1 MKNLVNYFIKYPI
14 LGNLLMLLILIFGTM
29 GMVNIRSTFFPQ
41 APIRNI
47 SIQVVYPNASPEEIE
62 ESVVLKIEDKLRG
75 VSGVERVTSVSS
87 ENLGSLDV
95 EIRQNA
101 DVEIVLQDVK
111 NNVDQINSFP
121 LGLESINVYKLEVVN
136 TAVSFAIKGSEDLRE
151 LKTIATRIE
160 RDLLNMQG
168 ISKVSLSGFP
178 DEEISIELKED
189 KLRAFGISL
198 EQVLDRIRSTNIEAT
213 GGTIKGSQEELKIR
227 LKNKSY
233 FAKDLKEIYIIS
245 SLDGRLVKL
254 SEIAEV
260 NDKWAEAP
268 DRNYLNGS
276 PSVAIDVRYTND
288 EDLLS
293 IVQDV
298 RGYIKGFNK
307 QNEFLAISVINDQ
320 SKVVQERIDMLT
332 SNGILGFFIV
342 LILLAIFLHYRLA
355 FWVALSIPISFAGM
369 FILATFFDVTLNV
382 ISLFGMITVIGILV
396 DDGVIVSEN
405 IYRHFE
411 MGKGRI
417 RSAIEGTL
425 EVVPAVFSAI
435 LTTIIVFSTFFFI
448 EGRLGDFFG
457 QMAFIVIATLIF
469 SLVEGI
475 LILPAH
481 VAHSKALDRNVKS
494 NRLMVFFSN
503 FMEGIKN
510 KFYLPILTSSLK
522 NPAFALSVP
531 IGLFIITM
539 GAMRGGVISSTFFP
553 SIEQDNIVINLK
565 MPAGTSQSITKENLD
580 KIELAIWEANEYF
593 KSGINQGNDLIL
605 SSDKRI
611 GPGSGHK
618 GSIKI
623 ELLGGEQR
631 GVKQLEVSNYIRQL
645 VGEIPGSEEFSFG
658 SGSPFGKPISV
669 ALRGDDMDDLREV
682 VQELTLE
689 MKNLSDLS
697 DVTDSDLKGA
707 KEVRIVLKEK
717 AYLLGFTETTI
728 ISQIRRGFYGGEVQ
742 RVQRGLDE
750 IRIWVRYD
758 LDQRSTVKQLKDIE
772 ILSNSGDLFLLSDL
786 VDFSILRGNLGI
798 NHTNGKREIL
808 VESNLSNSDVSTSD
822 MVANLSQV
830 ILPRLLQGKPNIEFS
845 FEGQGRQ
852 QAKSQASVEKVF
864 PIILLLMIAVIIC
877 TFRSISQTLI
887 VVLLIPFGFIGVAWG
902 HYLHGMQVSLFS
914 MLGTI
919 ALIGILIND
928 SLVFVSAFNHNIKNR
943 IPYNDA
949 LMRAAMGRF
958 RPILL
963 TSVTTIAGLAPLILE
978 KSFQAQ
984 FLIPMALSIAY
995 GLAFATIVILVLLP
1009 VLLQTSNQTKSFF
1022 HWWWNDKIPDPESL
1036 EPAFKE
1042 LKYENLEDF
1051 ESN

>member
-160 RDLLNMQG
+160 RDLLNIQG

-189 KLRAFGISL
+189 KLRAYGISL

-697 DVTDSDLKGA
+697 DITDSDLQGA

-1022 HWWWNDKIPDPESL
+1022 HWWWNDKIPDPEFL

>member
-29 GMVNIRSTFFPQ
+29 GMANIRSTFFPQ

-160 RDLLNMQG
+160 RDLLNIQG

-189 KLRAFGISL
+189 KLRAYGISL

-510 KFYLPILTSSLK
+510 KFYLPILTFSLK

-611 GPGSGHK
+611 GPGSAHK

-697 DVTDSDLKGA
+697 DITDSDLQGA

-1022 HWWWNDKIPDPESL
+1022 HWWWNDKIPDPEFL

>member
-87 ENLGSLDV
+87 ENLGTLDV

-121 LGLESINVYKLEVVN
+121 LGLESINVYKMEVVN
-136 TAVSFAIKGSEDLRE
+136 TAVSFAIKGSEDLKE

-189 KLRAFGISL
+189 KLRAYGISL

-481 VAHSKALDRNVKS
+481 VAHSKALDKNVKS

-611 GPGSGHK
+611 GPRSGHK

-623 ELLGGEQR
+623 ELLGGEKR

-697 DVTDSDLKGA
+697 DVTDSDLQGA

-758 LDQRSTVKQLKDIE
+758 LDHRSTVKQLKDIE

-822 MVANLSQV
+822 MVANLSQE
-830 ILPRLLQGKPNIEFS
+830 ILPRLLRGKPNIEFS

>member
-1 MKNLVNYFIKYPI
+1 MKSLVNYFIKYPI

-29 GMVNIRSTFFPQ
+29 GMANIRSTFFPQ

-75 VSGVERVTSVSS
+75 VTGIERVTSISS
-87 ENLGSLDV
+87 ENLASLDV

-101 DVEIVLQDVK
+101 DIEQVLQDVK
-111 NNVDQINSFP
+111 NYVDQINSFP

-136 TAVSFAIKGSEDLRE
+136 TAVSFAIKGSDDLKE
-151 LKTIATRIE
+151 LKTVATRIE
-160 RDLLNMQG
+160 RDLLSTKG
-168 ISKVSLSGFP
+168 ISKVFLSGFP
-178 DEEISIELKED
+178 DEEISIEFKED
-189 KLRAFGISL
+189 NLRAYGISL
-198 EQVLDRIRSTNIEAT
+198 EQVLKRIQSSNIEAT

-227 LKNKSY
+227 IKNKSY
-233 FAKDLKEIYIIS
+233 FAKDLKEIYVIS

-268 DRNYLNGS
+268 DRNYLNGY

-293 IVQDV
+293 IVQNV
-298 RGYIKGFNK
+298 RQYIEGFNE
-307 QNEFLAISVINDQ
+307 QNKFLEIIVINDQ

-417 RSAIEGTL
+417 RSAIDGTL

-481 VAHSKALDRNVKS
+481 VAHSKALDRNIKP
-494 NRLMVFFSN
+494 NRLMVFFSD

-510 KFYLPILTSSLK
+510 KFYLPILTFSLK
-522 NPAFALSVP
+522 NTAFAMSIP
-531 IGLFIITM
+531 IGLFMITM
-539 GAMRGGVISSTFFP
+539 GAMSGGVISSTFFP

-565 MPAGTSQSITKENLD
+565 MPAGTSENITKNNLD
-580 KIELAIWEANEYF
+580 KIEIAIWETNEYF
-593 KSGINQGNDLIL
+593 KTRQNQDKDLIL

-611 GPGSGHK
+611 GPGAGHM
-618 GSIKI
+618 GSIKM
-623 ELLGGEQR
+623 ELLGGEER
-631 GVKQLEVSNYIRQL
+631 DVKQLEVSNYIRQL
-645 VGEIPGSEEFSFG
+645 VGEIPGAEEFSFG

-669 ALRGDDMDDLREV
+669 ALRGDDMEDLREI
-682 VQELTLE
+682 VQELTIE

-697 DVTDSDLKGA
+697 DITDSDLQGG
-707 KEVRIVLKEK
+707 KEVRIELKEK
-717 AYLLGFTETTI
+717 AYLLGFTERSI
-728 ISQIRRGFYGGEVQ
+728 ISQIRQGFYGGEVQ

-750 IRIWVRYD
+750 IRVWVRYD
-758 LDQRSTVKQLKDIE
+758 LDQRSTVKKLKDIE
-772 ILSNSGDLFLLSDL
+772 MLGNSGDRFLLSDL
-786 VDFSILRGNLGI
+786 VYFSIIRGNLGI
-798 NHTNGKREIL
+798 NHTDGKREII
-808 VESNLSNSDVSTSD
+808 VESNLSNSEVSTSD
-822 MVANLSQV
+822 IVANLSEE
-830 ILPRLLQGKPNIEFS
+830 ILPRLLAGKPNIEYS

-852 QAKSQASVEKVF
+852 QAKSQASIEKVF

-943 IPYNDA
+943 IPYNEA
-949 LMRAAMGRF
+949 LMGAAMSRF

-963 TSVTTIAGLAPLILE
+963 TSITTIAGLAPLILE

-995 GLAFATIVILVLLP
+995 GLAFATLVILILLP
-1009 VLLQTSNQTKSFF
+1009 VLLQTSNQVKSFA
-1022 HWWWNDKIPDPESL
+1022 HWWWYDKRPTQERL

>member
-29 GMVNIRSTFFPQ
+29 GMINIRSTFFPQ

-47 SIQVVYPNASPEEIE
+47 SIQIIYPNSSPEEIE

-75 VSGVERVTSVSS
+75 VTGIERITSVSS
-87 ENLGSLDV
+87 ENLGSIDV
-95 EIRQNA
+95 EIKQNA
-101 DVEIVLQDVK
+101 DVEKVLQDVK
-111 NNVDQINSFP
+111 NYVDQINSFP
-121 LGLESINVYKLEVVN
+121 LGVESINIYKLEVVN
-136 TAVSFAIKGSEDLRE
+136 TAVSFALEGSDNLKE
-151 LKTIATRIE
+151 LKKIANRIE
-160 RDLLNMQG
+160 RDLLNVQG

-178 DEEISIELKED
+178 DEEISIEFKED
-189 KLRAFGISL
+189 KLRAYGISI
-198 EQVLDRIRSTNIEAT
+198 EQVLNRIKSINIEAT

-233 FAKDLKEIYIIS
+233 FARDLKEIYVIS
-245 SLDGRLVKL
+245 SIDGSLVKL
-254 SEIAEV
+254 SDIAKV
-260 NDKWAEAP
+260 KDKWAEAP

-276 PSVAIDVRYTND
+276 PSVAVDVRYTND

-293 IVQDV
+293 IVQNV
-298 RGYIKGFNK
+298 RKYIKRFNK
-307 QNEFLAISVINDQ
+307 QNEFLEITVINDQ

-332 SNGILGFFIV
+332 TNGIIGFFIV
-342 LILLAIFLHYRLA
+342 LVLLAIFLHYRLA

-417 RSAIEGTL
+417 RSAIDGTL

-481 VAHSKALDRNVKS
+481 VAHSKALDENIKP
-494 NRLMVFFSN
+494 NRLMIFFYD
-503 FMEGIKN
+503 FMDAIKN
-510 KFYLPILTSSLK
+510 KFYLPILTFSLK
-522 NPAFALSVP
+522 NPVFALSVP
-531 IGLFIITM
+531 LGLFMITM
-539 GAMRGGVISSTFFP
+539 GAMNGGVISSTFFP

-565 MPAGTSQSITKENLD
+565 MPAGTSETITKENLD
-580 KIELAIWEANEYF
+580 KIELAIWDANEYF
-593 KSGINQGNDLIL
+593 KSVQNDAIDLII

-611 GPGSGHK
+611 GPGAGHK

-623 ELLGGEQR
+623 ELLGGEKR
-631 GVKQLEVSNYIRQL
+631 SVKQSEVSNYIRQK
-645 VGEIPGSEEFSFG
+645 VGEIAGAEEFSFG

-669 ALRGDDMDDLREV
+669 ALRGDDLEDLREV
-682 VQELTLE
+682 VKELTME

-697 DVTDSDLKGA
+697 DITDSDLQGI
-707 KEVRIVLKEK
+707 KEVRIELKEK
-717 AYLLGFTETTI
+717 AYLLGFTEREI

-758 LDQRSTVKQLKDIE
+758 LDQRSTIKQLKDIV
-772 ILSNSGDLFLLSDL
+772 ILTNAGGRFFLSDL
-786 VDFSILRGNLGI
+786 VNFSILRGNLVI
-798 NHTNGKREIL
+798 NHTDGKREIL

-822 MVANLSQV
+822 MVANLTNE
-830 ILPRLLQGKPNIEFS
+830 ILPRLLKGKSNIEFS
-845 FEGQGRQ
+845 FEGQGRE
-852 QAKSQASVEKVF
+852 QAKSQASVEAVF
-864 PIILLLMIAVIIC
+864 PIILILMIAVIIC
-877 TFRSISQTLI
+877 TFRSISQTFI

-902 HYLHGMQVSLFS
+902 HYLHDMQVSLFS

-928 SLVFVSAFNHNIKNR
+928 SLVFVSAFNHNIKNGLS
-943 IPYNDA
+943 YNIA
-949 LMRAAMGRF
+949 LMRAAMSRF

-963 TSVTTIAGLAPLILE
+963 TSITTIAGLAPLILE

-1009 VLLQTSNQTKSFF
+1009 VLLQTSNQVKSFIY
-1022 HWWWNDKIPDPESL
+1022 WWWNDEIPNPESL

-1042 LKYENLEDF
+1042 LKHENLDI
-1051 ESN
+1051 N

>member
-29 GMVNIRSTFFPQ
+29 GMINIRSTFFPQ

-47 SIQVVYPNASPEEIE
+47 SIQIIYPNSSPEEIE

-75 VSGVERVTSVSS
+75 VTGIERITSVSS
-87 ENLGSLDV
+87 ENLGSIDV
-95 EIRQNA
+95 EIKQNA
-101 DVEIVLQDVK
+101 DVEKVLQDVK
-111 NNVDQINSFP
+111 NYVDQINSFP
-121 LGLESINVYKLEVVN
+121 LGVESINIYKLEVVN
-136 TAVSFAIKGSEDLRE
+136 TAVSFALEGSDNLKE
-151 LKTIATRIE
+151 LKKIANRIE
-160 RDLLNMQG
+160 RDLLNVQG

-178 DEEISIELKED
+178 DEEISIEFKED
-189 KLRAFGISL
+189 KLRAYGISI
-198 EQVLDRIRSTNIEAT
+198 EQVLNRIKSINIEAT

-233 FAKDLKEIYIIS
+233 FARDLKEIYVIS
-245 SLDGRLVKL
+245 SIDGSLVKL
-254 SEIAEV
+254 SDIAKV
-260 NDKWAEAP
+260 KDKWAEAP

-276 PSVAIDVRYTND
+276 PSVAVDVRYTND

-293 IVQDV
+293 IVQNV
-298 RGYIKGFNK
+298 RKYIQRFNK
-307 QNEFLAISVINDQ
+307 QNEFLEITVINDQ

-332 SNGILGFFIV
+332 TNGILGFFIV
-342 LILLAIFLHYRLA
+342 LVLLAIFLHYRLA

-417 RSAIEGTL
+417 RSAIDGTL

-481 VAHSKALDRNVKS
+481 VAHSKALDENIKP
-494 NRLMVFFSN
+494 NRLMIFFYD
-503 FMEGIKN
+503 FMDAIKN
-510 KFYLPILTSSLK
+510 KFYLPILTFSLK
-522 NPAFALSVP
+522 NPVFALSVP
-531 IGLFIITM
+531 LGLFMITM
-539 GAMRGGVISSTFFP
+539 GAMNGGVISSTFFP

-565 MPAGTSQSITKENLD
+565 MPAGTSETITKENLD
-580 KIELAIWEANEYF
+580 KIELAIWDANEYF
-593 KSGINQGNDLIL
+593 KSVQNDAIDLII

-611 GPGSGHK
+611 GPGAGHK

-623 ELLGGEQR
+623 ELLGGEKR
-631 GVKQLEVSNYIRQL
+631 SVKQSEVSNYIRQK
-645 VGEIPGSEEFSFG
+645 VGEIAGAEEFSFG

-669 ALRGDDMDDLREV
+669 ALRGDNLEDLREV
-682 VQELTLE
+682 VKELTME

-697 DVTDSDLKGA
+697 DITDSDLQGI
-707 KEVRIVLKEK
+707 KEVRIELKEK
-717 AYLLGFTETTI
+717 AYLLGFTEREI

-758 LDQRSTVKQLKDIE
+758 LDQRSTIKQLKDIV
-772 ILSNSGDLFLLSDL
+772 ILTNAGGRFFLSDL
-786 VDFSILRGNLGI
+786 VNFSILRGNLVI
-798 NHTNGKREIL
+798 NHTDGKREIL

-822 MVANLSQV
+822 MVANLTNE
-830 ILPRLLQGKPNIEFS
+830 ILPRLLKGKSNIEFS
-845 FEGQGRQ
+845 FEGQGRE
-852 QAKSQASVEKVF
+852 QAKSQASVEAVF
-864 PIILLLMIAVIIC
+864 PIILILMIAVIIC
-877 TFRSISQTLI
+877 TFRSISQTFI

-902 HYLHGMQVSLFS
+902 HYLHDMQVSLFS

-928 SLVFVSAFNHNIKNR
+928 SLVFVSAFNHNIKNGLS
-943 IPYNDA
+943 YNIA
-949 LMRAAMGRF
+949 LMRAAMSRF

-963 TSVTTIAGLAPLILE
+963 TSITTIAGLAPLILE

-1009 VLLQTSNQTKSFF
+1009 VLLQTSNQVKSFIY
-1022 HWWWNDKIPDPESL
+1022 WWWNDEIPNPESL

-1042 LKYENLEDF
+1042 LKHENLDI
-1051 ESN
+1051 N

>member
-1 MKNLVNYFIKYPI
+1 MKSLVNYFIKYPI

-75 VSGVERVTSVSS
+75 VTGIERVTSISS

-101 DVEIVLQDVK
+101 DIEQVLQDVK
-111 NNVDQINSFP
+111 NYVDQINSFP

-136 TAVSFAIKGSEDLRE
+136 TAVSFAIKGSDDLRE
-151 LKTIATRIE
+151 LKTVATRIE
-160 RDLLNMQG
+160 RDLLSTQG

-178 DEEISIELKED
+178 DEEISIEFKED
-189 KLRAFGISL
+189 KLRAYGISL
-198 EQVLDRIRSTNIEAT
+198 EQVLKRIQSTNIEAT

-233 FAKDLKEIYIIS
+233 FAKDLKEIYVIS
-245 SLDGRLVKL
+245 SLDGSLVKL

-260 NDKWAEAP
+260 KDKWAEAP

-276 PSVAIDVRYTND
+276 PSVAIDIKYTND

-293 IVQDV
+293 IVQNV
-298 RGYIKGFNK
+298 RRYIEGFNE
-307 QNEFLAISVINDQ
+307 QNESLEIIIINDQ

-417 RSAIEGTL
+417 RSAIDGTL

-481 VAHSKALDRNVKS
+481 VAHSKALDRNIKP

-510 KFYLPILTSSLK
+510 KFYLPILTFSLK
-522 NPAFALSVP
+522 NAAFALSVP
-531 IGLFIITM
+531 IGLFIITI
-539 GAMRGGVISSTFFP
+539 GAMSGGIISSTFFP

-565 MPAGTSQSITKENLD
+565 MPAGTSENITKENLD
-580 KIELAIWEANEYF
+580 KIEIAIWETNEYF
-593 KSGINQGNDLIL
+593 KTRQNHGKDLIL
-605 SSDKRI
+605 SADKRI
-611 GPGSGHK
+611 GPVAGHM
-618 GSIKI
+618 GSIKM
-623 ELLGGEQR
+623 ELLGGEER
-631 GVKQLEVSNYIRQL
+631 VVKQLEVSNYIRQL
-645 VGEIPGSEEFSFG
+645 VGEIAGAEEFSFG

-669 ALRGDDMDDLREV
+669 ALRGDDMEDLREI
-682 VQELTLE
+682 VQELTIE

-697 DVTDSDLKGA
+697 DITDSDLEGA
-707 KEVRIVLKEK
+707 KEVRVELKEK
-717 AYLLGFTETTI
+717 AYLLGFTERTI
-728 ISQIRRGFYGGEVQ
+728 ISQIRQGFYGGEVQ

-750 IRIWVRYD
+750 IRVWVRYD
-758 LDQRSTVKQLKDIE
+758 LDQRSSIKQLKDIE
-772 ILSNSGDLFLLSDL
+772 ILSNSGDRFLLSDL
-786 VDFSILRGNLGI
+786 VYFSIIRGNLGI
-798 NHTNGKREIL
+798 NHTDGKREII
-808 VESNLSNSDVSTSD
+808 VESNLSNSEVSTSD
-822 MVANLSQV
+822 IVANLSEE
-830 ILPRLLQGKPNIEFS
+830 ILPRLLAGKPNIEFS

-852 QAKSQASVEKVF
+852 QAKSQASIAKVF

-943 IPYNDA
+943 IPYNEA
-949 LMRAAMGRF
+949 LMGAAMSRF

-963 TSVTTIAGLAPLILE
+963 TSITTIAGLAPLILE

-995 GLAFATIVILVLLP
+995 GLAFATLVILILLP
-1009 VLLQTSNQTKSFF
+1009 VLLQTSNQVKSFA
-1022 HWWWNDKIPDPESL
+1022 HWWWNDKSPSPEHL

-1042 LKYENLEDF
+1042 LKYENSEDF